1 MADVQSI
8 ELMEHELTEDEKVK
22 FLQDKLLTWY
32 KTDGRRFYWR
42 RKGLS
47 QYQYIIAEVLLQRT
61 KAETIAKFYPLFILE
76 FPNWLSL
83 VNADLNAIEI
93 FLKPIGLY
101 TQRALRL
108 QNLAKEMVKR
118 KGRLP

>member
-1 MADVQSI
+1 MADVHSKKQVEPQFGKVEKI
-8 ELMEHELTEDEKVK
+8 E

-32 KTDGRRFYWR
+32 KTSGRRFYWR

-61 KAETIAKFYPLFILE
+61 KAETIAKFYPLFIAE
-76 FPNWLSL
+76 FPNWSSL
-83 VNADLNAIEI
+83 ANAELVAIEI
-93 FLKPIGLY
+93 FLKPVGLY

-108 QNLAKEMVKR
+108 RNLAKEMVKR
-118 KGRLP
+118 KGRI